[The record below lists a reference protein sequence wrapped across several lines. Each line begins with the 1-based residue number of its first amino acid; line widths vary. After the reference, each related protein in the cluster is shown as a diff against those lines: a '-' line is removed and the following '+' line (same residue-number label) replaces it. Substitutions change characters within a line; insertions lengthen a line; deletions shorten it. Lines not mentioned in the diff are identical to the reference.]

1 MQHELSTE
9 SANPAS
15 VDLDVLS
22 TLELVGLIN
31 REDAT
36 VAAAVA
42 SQSRVIAEAIDRVS
56 ERLARGGRLFYIGA
70 GTSGRLGVLDA
81 SECPPTFNAEPEQVQ
96 GLIAGGDSALR
107 LSVEGAEDSA
117 EAGARDLEAA
127 GVTAG
132 DAVLGIAASG
142 STPYVRGALEYA
154 RRLGALCLG
163 LSCNDN
169 APIAACADVMIAP
182 VVGPEVLAGST
193 RMKAGTATK
202 MVLNTLSTGVMV
214 RLGKT
219 YGNLMVDVR
228 ASNRKLENRSL
239 RMLVHLTGLSEQA
252 ARERLASAD
261 GELKTAVVVERL
273 GIDVETARARLE
285 AVDGRL
291 RAALEDGD
299 G

>member
-22 TLELVGLIN
+22 TPELVRLIN

-42 SQSRVIAEAIDRVS
+42 SQEHAIAEAIDRIG
-56 ERLARGGRLFYIGA
+56 ERMQRGGRLFYIGA

-81 SECPPTFNAEPEQVQ
+81 SECPPTFNADPEQVQ

-117 EAGARDLEAA
+117 EAGARDLAAA
-127 GVTAG
+127 GVTGG

-142 STPYVRGALEYA
+142 STPYVQGALEYA
-154 RRLGALCLG
+154 RREGALCLG

-169 APIAACADVMIAP
+169 APIAEYTDVMMAP

-239 RMLVHLTGLSEQA
+239 RMLVHLTGLSESA
-252 ARERLASAD
+252 ARKRLASAD
-261 GELKTAVVVERL
+261 GELKTAVVAERL
-273 GIDVETARARLE
+273 GIDVEAARARLA

-291 RAALEDGD
+291 RAALKDAHD
-299 G
+299 

>member
-36 VAAAVA
+36 VATAVA
-42 SQSRVIAEAIDRVS
+42 SQAPVIAEAIDRVS

-117 EAGARDLEAA
+117 EAGARDLAAA
-127 GVTAG
+127 GIASG

-154 RRLGALCLG
+154 RSLSALCLG

-169 APIAACADVMIAP
+169 APIAEYADVMIAP

-239 RMLVHLTGLSEQA
+239 RMLVHLTGLPQPA
-252 ARERLASAD
+252 ARERLAAAD
-261 GELKTAVVVERL
+261 GELKTAVVAERL
-273 GIDVETARARLE
+273 GIDVEAARARLT

-291 RAALEDGD
+291 RAALDDGHE
-299 G
+299 

>member
-36 VAAAVA
+36 IASAVA
-42 SQSRVIAEAIDRVS
+42 SQARAIAEAIDRVS

-81 SECPPTFNAEPEQVQ
+81 SECPPTFNADPEQVQ

-117 EAGARDLEAA
+117 EAGARDLAAA
-127 GVTAG
+127 GVGSG

-154 RRLGALCLG
+154 KSRGALCLA
-163 LSCNDN
+163 LSCNEN
-169 APIAACADVMIAP
+169 APIAECAEVMIAP

-239 RMLVHLTGLSEQA
+239 RMLIHLTGLSEPA

-261 GELKTAVVVERL
+261 GELKTAVVAERL
-273 GIDVETARARLE
+273 GIDVETARAKLL

-291 RAALEDGD
+291 RAALKDARD
-299 G
+299 